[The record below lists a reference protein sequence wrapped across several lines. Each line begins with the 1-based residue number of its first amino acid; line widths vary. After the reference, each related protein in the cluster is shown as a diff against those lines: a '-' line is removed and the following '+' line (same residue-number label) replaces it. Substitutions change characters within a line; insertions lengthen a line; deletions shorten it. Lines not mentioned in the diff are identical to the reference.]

1 MTSKTLTL
9 HNFNKSHREHNVRNI
24 NCVGNM
30 EHVDQEKTKYNITL
44 KDEKIVDAYKRLF
57 QDAVDEYNAKQQNPQ
72 RKIANY
78 YQHVKKS
85 NMNCA
90 YELVIQIG
98 DRNTTGSDYDK
109 TQTEREILIDY
120 YKSFVERNKNLEC
133 IGYYIHY
140 DEATLH
146 AHLCYVPVADKGY
159 KNGVK
164 KRPALVRSLEQQGYV
179 KKGKL
184 TAQIQWEA
192 NERKVLKE
200 ICKDRGIDIIDEASD
215 KHKHMEKTEYIQN
228 SKIKENEKTINETLE
243 DISILKNEIVNSI
256 NTLKELKGEIL
267 DAEKVK
273 DMTLGKNIL
282 GKQNKNVKLTYKDYI
297 DLKTTAALV
306 DTIEHIKDQEINQE
320 KQINNQLMAEN
331 DKLSDEKSRYKLD
344 LYKADR
350 TIIELERTLDYCE
363 NKLNEISETLQ
374 QEKAYTKS
382 LEAYMDKFTLG
393 NNSLYDMFLENCK
406 DDKVLNRAQR
416 RAKNKKKNYE
426 YDYENDYYND
436 DPRYY

>member
-1 MTSKTLTL
+1 MTNKTLTL
-9 HNFNKSHREHNVRNI
+9 HNFNKSHREHNIRNI

-30 EHVDQEKTKYNITL
+30 DHVDQEKTKYNITL

-72 RKIANY
+72 RKIPNY

-98 DRNTTGSDYDK
+98 DRNTTGSNYDE

-120 YKSFVERNKNLEC
+120 YKSFVERNKNIEC

-192 NERKVLKE
+192 DERKALKE
-200 ICKDRGIDIIDEASD
+200 ICKDKGINIIDEASD
-215 KHKHMEKTEYIQN
+215 KHKHMEKTEYIQH
-228 SKIKENEKTINETLE
+228 SKIKENEKIINETLE
-243 DISILKNEIVNSI
+243 DISILKNDIIKSAK
-256 NTLKELKGEIL
+256 TLKELQGEIL

-273 DMTLGKNIL
+273 DITLGKNIL

-306 DTIEHIKDQEINQE
+306 DTIEYEKDQEISQE
-320 KQINNQLMAEN
+320 KQINNQLMVEN
-331 DKLSDEKSRYKLD
+331 DKLSNEKSRYKLD

-350 TIIELERTLDYCE
+350 TIIELERTLEDFTYRLDE
-363 NKLNEISETLQ
+363 LSNTLQ
-374 QEKAYTKS
+374 QERAYTQS
-382 LEAYMDKFTLG
+382 LELYMDKFNLG
-393 NNSLYDMFLENCK
+393 TTNLFDLFLKDCK
-406 DDKVLNRAQR
+406 DNEILNRAQR
-416 RAKNKKKNYE
+416 RARNKKKEYE
-426 YDYENDYYND
+426 YDYEND